1 MELILWLL
9 LLLWLFLPLFLAGFL
24 SPKREGVL
32 LNKIKQ
38 NKNSSVIFRGRI
50 ASLFL
55 SCILLFSFVL
65 SFPVFADSSGSLPLV
80 SSSPS
85 VSEIVSLSFPG
96 WIEDSKTIFCAAF
109 SSSSSPVLGG
119 CVSGNTY
126 CFASIDPFTLFYCI
140 SSDSSP
146 KHTSVTSFNGTY
158 LVYLDNY
165 TTNTRSNL
173 LPTYSSL
180 SDFTDFV
187 KTFSSSSG
195 SAVVIPSTRSLVL
208 GTTSNGSVV
217 SVRASYENDAAVIFD
232 SSELS
237 NLGGYIINVVS
248 LHDYGVILDVSGTES
263 AMMSNEIVFDGT
275 TYYSKYTS
283 TLVLNPSETIGIA
296 PNSSQADQACIDALN
311 LATPSP
317 GTKNLSYSLPAGNM
331 IFLKLTDRS
340 DLAQLLATFSTS
352 SGSSPLWSQYNIRYG
367 FADSIPSDFSS
378 LPDSSW
384 YLVPWS
390 ASGASSLLGI
400 RQQGIY
406 DLDLSGHS
414 GQYFVVYNPLWGS
427 AYSSPIDTTSGTL
440 ENPSV
445 TISCSGIS
453 ESRVFGLDS
462 RYNST
467 TGVIDTDANG
477 SYWDLD
483 VNNPTNTWTDS
494 NGNISSP
501 VTGGGSNAN
510 PVSNF
515 WSWLNGKFDELK
527 NLFATGHNTIQ
538 TLVGYGSDFMTS
550 ISNLYAWLPGPVY
563 SVLCSCLIL
572 VLIVGVVKVFL

>member
-1 MELILWLL
+1 M
-9 LLLWLFLPLFLAGFL
+9 
-24 SPKREGVL
+24 REGVL
-32 LNKIKQ
+32 LENIKQ
-38 NKNSSVIFRGRI
+38 NKNSSVIFRGRF

-55 SCILLFSFVL
+55 VCILLFSLVL
-65 SFPVFADSSGSLPLV
+65 SFPVFADSFSFDALPVSRDNAVILWNSGVYDYEAYQSR
-80 SSSPS
+80 
-85 VSEIVSLSFPG
+85 G
-96 WIEDSKTIFCAAF
+96 D
-109 SSSSSPVLGG
+109 SPV
-119 CVSGNTY
+119 Y
-126 CFASIDPFTLFYCI
+126 CFAY
-140 SSDSSP
+140 SSGTSFSPVFVSESVGNSSSGTEITFGFWSTFRNVAYTSSFDSS
-146 KHTSVTSFNGTY
+146 
-158 LVYLDNY
+158 
-165 TTNTRSNL
+165 SNL
-173 LPTYSSL
+173 YYSTVGLSAVSVSVPSFPSL
-180 SDFTDFV
+180 SDGLAAVRDFLDNGGGG
-187 KTFSSSSG
+187 SSFG

-263 AMMSNEIVFDGT
+263 AMMSNEIVVDGT
-275 TYYSKYTS
+275 TYYSKYTP

-296 PNSSQADQACIDALN
+296 PNSSHADQACIDALN
-311 LATPSP
+311 LATPSL
-317 GTKNLSYSLPAGNM
+317 GTKNFSYSLPAGNM

-352 SGSSPLWSQYNIRYG
+352 SGAPPLWSQYNIRYG

-384 YLVPWS
+384 NLVPWS
-390 ASGASSLLGI
+390 ATGASSLLGI

-406 DLDLSGHS
+406 ELDLSGHS